1 MFAGDVKKELDS
13 HFVIIHDEND
23 DITLYPFKSKDE
35 AGEFQDKIAD
45 VPNDAKVVYQKHN
58 GVYYSVDKAFKE
70 FKESYDIDD
79 DNEDDDN
86 EDESA

>member
-1 MFAGDVKKELDS
+1 MFAGDDKKELDS